1 MSFGNALALSLQ
13 DLKLFLG
20 DFSGGGAVWL
30 LTGFL
35 LAIVLL
41 AKLATEATLVLHA
54 PHRRQSRAGWLAE
67 PPKSTIAGSPTE
79 GMTK

>member
-1 MSFGNALALSLQ
+1 MSIGIALALSLQ
-13 DLKLFLG
+13 DLKLSLD
-20 DFSGGGAVWL
+20 DFRGGGAVWL

-35 LAIVLL
+35 LAIVVL

-67 PPKSTIAGSPTE
+67 VPKSTIAVSPTE